1 MAVARATTSWWRQSG
16 KCWICPSNL
25 QFTTLIYLEDHPRT
39 RMWLVPR
46 IYKPWVA
53 IWKRLTK
60 VINHL
65 LDGMIQ
71 VVEAELAHLHNKDSG
86 WTSKNQ
92 SDQSAILRIVATNP
106 QSGMTFEAGSRSGPP
121 KMISVPYKEHTVDGS
136 EIRNNQLG
144 CIKPRK

>member
-1 MAVARATTSWWRQSG
+1 M
-16 KCWICPSNL
+16 
-25 QFTTLIYLEDHPRT
+25 
-39 RMWLVPR
+39 
-46 IYKPWVA
+46 A

-71 VVEAELAHLHNKDSG
+71 VVEVELAHLHNKDSG

-92 SDQSAILRIVATNP
+92 SAILRIVASNP
-106 QSGMTFEAGSRSGPP
+106 QSGMTFEDDFLPLETRSGPP

>member
-1 MAVARATTSWWRQSG
+1 M
-16 KCWICPSNL
+16 
-25 QFTTLIYLEDHPRT
+25 
-39 RMWLVPR
+39 
-46 IYKPWVA
+46 A

-71 VVEAELAHLHNKDSG
+71 VVEVELAHLHNKDSG

-92 SDQSAILRIVATNP
+92 SAILRIVASNP
-106 QSGMTFEAGSRSGPP
+106 QSGMTFEDDFFPLKPEVDP

-144 CIKPRK
+144 CIKPRKYWDKLPTSTG